1 MGAGSLTILYS
12 NENTLFCLNP
22 QITYFK
28 SVFRKHTK
36 FVMTDFHHTSAVNNK
51 RNFSDGAGDVTFDFL
66 AAGDLLAKVSLQI
79 DVDEDEDGTEWAK
92 FPNNIGTA
100 LLKNIIFKYN
110 SLEIDSIS
118 PEYINFTSMLN
129 NPKPLNS
136 TYDTVDIGTDAAP
149 LKELVCNNGNNYQ
162 RMALSGGVYA
172 TTTPFDKSF
181 GKMKAIVP
189 IPFSFTKNIGT
200 AFPLFLLTKPDLS
213 MLLQANTLTGLF
225 NDNATHNQVKVV
237 LFKFS
242 LIFKYIYLSEDEK
255 YRFISSPQEYL
266 FEKVKYGANI
276 GLKLKGND
284 RIDFKSVVPNLP
296 IKCIYLV
303 NKSVSSGLELYNN
316 YKYQFRIRGVYLEQK
331 PLPHEYYSKLNIIEN
346 FKGCV
351 YDKWY
356 YNEVVGGVQITSVN
370 SNIAY
375 IPLNLKNSEGPSGCI
390 NTGTN
395 EFKLNVSGTDPDT
408 YNAEQT
414 DIDIYL
420 VYYSIMRISE
430 NQQLVFPYGNI

>member
-1 MGAGSLTILYS
+1 
-12 NENTLFCLNP
+12 
-22 QITYFK
+22 
-28 SVFRKHTK
+28 
-36 FVMTDFHHTSAVNNK
+36 
-51 RNFSDGAGDVTFDFL
+51 
-66 AAGDLLAKVSLQI
+66 
-79 DVDEDEDGTEWAK
+79 
-92 FPNNIGTA
+92 
-100 LLKNIIFKYN
+100 
-110 SLEIDSIS
+110 
-118 PEYINFTSMLN
+118 MLN
-129 NPKPLNS
+129 NPRPLNS
-136 TYDTVDIGTDAAP
+136 TYDTVSIGNSSDEP
-149 LKELVCNNGNNYQ
+149 SLSELVCCNGNNYQ

-172 TTTPFDKSF
+172 TAAASTTSF

-200 AFPLFLLTKPDLS
+200 AFPLFLLTRPDLS
-213 MLLQANTLTGLF
+213 ILLQANTLTGLF
-225 NDNATHNQVKVV
+225 HDTDADENQAKVV

-255 YRFISSPQEYL
+255 FRFISSPQEYL
-266 FEKVKYGANI
+266 FEKVKYGENI
-276 GLKLKGND
+276 GLKLKQTD
-284 RIDFKSVVPNLP
+284 RIDFRSVVPNLP
-296 IKCIYLV
+296 VKCIYLV
-303 NKSVSSGLELYNN
+303 NKSKDKDTEIQLYNN
-316 YKYQFRIRGVYLEQK
+316 YKYQFLIRGVYLEQK

-356 YNEVVGGVQITSVN
+356 YNKVDGVTKTVVN

-395 EFKLNVSGTDPDT
+395 EFKMNVIIPDSDVHT
-408 YNAEQT
+408 VEQT

-430 NQQLVFPYGNI
+430 NKHLSFPYGNN